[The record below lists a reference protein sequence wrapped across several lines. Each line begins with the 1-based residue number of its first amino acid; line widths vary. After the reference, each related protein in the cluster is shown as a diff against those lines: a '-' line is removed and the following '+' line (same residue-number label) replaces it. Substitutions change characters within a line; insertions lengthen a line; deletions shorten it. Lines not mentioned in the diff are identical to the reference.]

1 MNTADIQRHLTALGH
16 DPGPIDGHYGPRTR
30 AGIHAAIAAH
40 ASRAAAGWQ
49 GWAQARLL
57 IAAEQTIMHAHGVDA
72 GPIDGL
78 MGPQTRHA
86 RTVFASASAPP
97 APASPP
103 PPASTPASA
112 SALVPSAWMPRCA
125 MRRVHLHWT
134 AGAYGA
140 NGLDLNSYHLLVDGT
155 PKLVRG
161 RWPISANV
169 NCPRGAYA
177 AHTLSANP
185 GAIGVSI
192 CCMGGPGV
200 TMANHGAWP
209 MKREQWEMAVRAV
222 ADLCRFYAIPVT
234 DKTVLTHAE
243 VQPNLGIRQ
252 NGKWDIAI
260 LSFDRSFDTARKVG
274 DRLRREVAALL

>member
-1 MNTADIQRHLTALGH
+1 MNITDIQRHLAALGF
-16 DPGPIDGHYGPRTR
+16 DPGPIDGIRGPRT
-30 AGIHAAIAAH
+30 IAAIRAFQS
-40 ASRAAAGWQ
+40 SRG
-49 GWAQARLL
+49 LL
-57 IAAEQTIMHAHGVDA
+57 VD
-72 GPIDGL
+72 GIV
-78 MGPQTRHA
+78 GPQTRAALAAA
-86 RTVFASASAPP
+86 RATPSP
-97 APASPP
+97 APAP
-103 PPASTPASA
+103 TPVAPQPGPT
-112 SALVPSAWMPRCA
+112 ALVPAAWMPRCT

-140 NGLDLNSYHLLVDGT
+140 NGLDQNAYHLLVDGT

-161 RWPISANV
+161 KWPISANV

-177 AHTLSANP
+177 AHTLSANT

-200 TMANHGAWP
+200 TMANHGAYP
-209 MKREQWEMAVRAV
+209 MKREQWSLAVRAI
-222 ADLCRFYAIPVT
+222 ADLCRFYGIPVT